1 MINEEI
7 ENQIN
12 NYNKEMQ
19 KAVSHV
25 EIALD
30 LWEET
35 IEDAELRQTY
45 KETAADIRRGM
56 ERICRLCRPEVRR
69 YVENNIRKLLCRNQ
83 EIEEWHRIR
92 KNLCATRN

>member
-35 IEDAELRQTY
+35 IEDDSIL
-45 KETAADIRRGM
+45 KKAADFIKMFKKPRSS
-56 ERICRLCRPEVRR
+56 
-69 YVENNIRKLLCRNQ
+69 
-83 EIEEWHRIR
+83 
-92 KNLCATRN
+92 